1 MADQNVTAERA
12 RELLDY
18 DKETGM
24 FLWRFSDRNRKSGE
38 IAGYACKSRRGVVLS
53 LDGSQYRAHRIAWL
67 IETGSM
73 PRGVVDH
80 VNGDWSDN
88 RFANLRDVD
97 QSTNMENLRE
107 ATSKSKSG
115 VLGIQKN
122 GSGWCSLIQ
131 VKGTRRYLGTFKT
144 KEEAHSAYLTAK
156 RELHSGCTI

>member
-12 RELLDY
+12 RELLAY
-18 DKETGM
+18 NKETG
-24 FLWRFSDRNRKSGE
+24 LLSWRFSDRNRRSGE
-38 IAGYACKSRRGVVLS
+38 IAGRACKSKGGVTVGI
-53 LDGSQYRAHRIAWL
+53 DGRQYRAHRIAWL

-97 QSTNMENLRE
+97 QSTNMENLRA

-131 VKGTRRYLGTFKT
+131 VKGKRRYLGTFPT